1 MWSLK
6 PGQALCMLDFP
17 DGEESL
23 VYNALSG
30 DTHLLGAAAIDVL
43 HLLQSAAA
51 PIPTAALCD
60 ALGAALEQARDP
72 GFDEELAALLAQLA
86 SLHLIDKHPC

>member
-6 PGQALCMLDFP
+6 SGQTVRLLDFP

-23 VYNALSG
+23 VYNDLSG
-30 DTHLLGAAAIDVL
+30 DTHLLGAAAVDL
-43 HLLQSAAA
+43 LRLLQRA
-51 PIPTAALCD
+51 PAPAPFVTLCE
-60 ALGAALEQARDP
+60 ALGAAFGQARDP
-72 GFDEELAALLAQLA
+72 GFEEELAALLAQLA